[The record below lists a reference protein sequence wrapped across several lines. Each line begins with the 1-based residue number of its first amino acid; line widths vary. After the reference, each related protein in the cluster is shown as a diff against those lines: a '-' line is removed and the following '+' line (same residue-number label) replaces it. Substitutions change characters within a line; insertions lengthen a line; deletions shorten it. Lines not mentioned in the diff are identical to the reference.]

1 MPTFVYS
8 SKCDGCGKCVDI
20 CPSDIMHF
28 RYSILNGRKAYN
40 AEPSYCWECYSC
52 VKECPQHA
60 IDMRGYADFSPLDHK
75 LTVLRD
81 KENNFVRW
89 KIKYRNNTKK
99 EFTFPIRTTQWNS
112 IKPPQSYEAPTN
124 IELGSQN
131 LSHEPAFLKIDR
143 PLPSLKASGDHS
155 ASGSP

>member
-20 CPSDIMHF
+20 CPSDIMHLTNNIF
-28 RYSILNGRKAYN
+28 NGRKAYN
-40 AEPSYCWECYSC
+40 IEPNYCWECYSC

-81 KENNFVRW
+81 KARREIHW
-89 KIKYRNNTKK
+89 KIKYRDNSKNQ
-99 EFTFPIRTTQWNS
+99 FTFTIRTAPFGS
-112 IKPPQSYEAPTN
+112 IKPPQSFAQPRTED
-124 IELGSQN
+124 IDSQL
-131 LSHEPAFLKIDR
+131 LSHEPEFLKCER
-143 PLPSLKASGDHS
+143 GLPEIRKRQGKEGA
-155 ASGSP
+155 